1 MDKQTT
7 RWTPIHCPRQTEP
20 FPLYPRIQRKTVH
33 TPTAISTA
41 AVSNSMMEDGR
52 EGKRG
57 EEEVGSL
64 VVHGDR
70 GSAFRWMEPGS

>member
-1 MDKQTT
+1 MDTDSLSKTDRAIST
-7 RWTPIHCPRQTEP
+7 VSKDTK
-20 FPLYPRIQRKTVH
+20 KTVH

-52 EGKRG
+52 EGKRR

-70 GSAFRWMEPGS
+70 GSAFRWMGPGS